1 MKKLRY
7 NNLNNKTRLNH
18 QFKFSSVALIMS
30 TSLMGYSVTST
41 PSVEAKDKAD
51 LNIETH
57 SNSENTLEKCIQEGK
72 KKIDKLKNIKDSQK
86 DASIK
91 EIIKAKS
98 TEEVEA
104 ILKKAKK
111 VDNKIIEQNKVQS
124 HLIENDKK
132 EVSEDKESVKSEL
145 DGQKN
150 IASSVKEKS
159 NHIEEQDSNE
169 LFDQE
174 GLQDNT
180 FDANL
185 NQRDT
190 KQDIAHLFDDSVN
203 FSNLV
208 DRGKLNEESKDIAD
222 MNDSE
227 ENKNTTS
234 ENDKSAVKEN
244 NQDGLAFK
252 DTSNTESNQMQQ
264 SDEIKKDIDK
274 VTTNHS
280 KVKDNLDYYVENKE
294 NNLKILDSK
303 LSERDSISA
312 KNKEK
317 LKKEIEKTQQSLKKQ
332 NDVVLNHL
340 QSVNNKEQAVKDIVS
355 GTFDEKSAQS
365 ILERIDTKG
374 KTDQQIASQVV
385 SELDNLSTTT
395 SDDILKSMFDKTSD
409 KQELIK
415 TILLTKFDHIDTSK
429 IVGEIMRKNP
439 SNEQIVA
446 LIKHHFG
453 DNVTSDDILENILDQ
468 SHDKR
473 KALKTMLA
481 TKLND
486 AKAKALADV
495 IAKKEDSKHNLL
507 NLMKSGINNE
517 LNDLLKAD
525 KDISKFKDDMHG
537 LFEPLKYTPSLS
549 NKFDGS
555 LLDRAEQMRK
565 LSGNSKL
572 LGTPSLFDDLFNRN
586 SILDGIKDISNPSP
600 GRALSLG
607 DSSGSFLSGL
617 FDNNGD
623 FSLPDTGTV
632 VKKSTI
638 PLGIL
643 LFIIGGGLI
652 WFIKRNKSKNCK
664 Y

>member
-1 MKKLRY
+1 M
-7 NNLNNKTRLNH
+7 
-18 QFKFSSVALIMS
+18 
-30 TSLMGYSVTST
+30 TST

-57 SNSENTLEKCIQEGK
+57 SNSENTLEKRIQEGK
-72 KKIDKLKNIKDSQK
+72 EKIDKLKNIKDSQK

-91 EIIKAKS
+91 EITKAKS

-111 VDNKIIEQNKVQS
+111 VDNKIIEQNRVQS

-132 EVSEDKESVKSEL
+132 EVSEDKKSVKSEL
-145 DGQKN
+145 DSKKN
-150 IASSVKEKS
+150 IVSSVKEKS
-159 NHIEEQDSNE
+159 NHIEEQDSID

-174 GLQDNT
+174 DLQDNT

-190 KQDIAHLFDDSVN
+190 KQDISH
-203 FSNLV
+203 LV
-208 DRGKLNEESKDIAD
+208 DMGKLNEESKDIAD

-227 ENKNTTS
+227 ENKNTAS
-234 ENDKSAVKEN
+234 EKDEGAVKEN

-374 KTDQQIASQVV
+374 KTNQQIASQVV

-429 IVGEIMRKNP
+429 IVDEIMHKNP

-473 KALKTMLA
+473 KALETMLA

-486 AKAKALADV
+486 AKAKVLADV

-555 LLDRAEQMRK
+555 LLDRDEQMRK

-652 WFIKRNKSKNCK
+652 WFTKRNKSKNCK

>member
-7 NNLNNKTRLNH
+7 NNLSNKTRLNH
-18 QFKFSSVALIMS
+18 QFKFSTMALIIS
-30 TSLMGYSVTST
+30 TSLMGYSMTST

-57 SNSENTLEKCIQEGK
+57 SNSENTLEQRIQEGK
-72 KKIDKLKNIKDSQK
+72 EKIDKLKNIKDSQK

-91 EIIKAKS
+91 EITKAKS

-111 VDNKIIEQNKVQS
+111 VDNKIIEQNRVQS

-132 EVSEDKESVKSEL
+132 EVSEDKKSVKSEL
-145 DGQKN
+145 DSKKN
-150 IASSVKEKS
+150 IVSSVKEKS
-159 NHIEEQDSNE
+159 NHIEEQDSID

-174 GLQDNT
+174 DLQDNT

-190 KQDIAHLFDDSVN
+190 KQDISH
-203 FSNLV
+203 LV
-208 DRGKLNEESKDIAD
+208 DMGKLNEESKDIAD

-252 DTSNTESNQMQQ
+252 DTSNTKSNQMQQ

-355 GTFDEKSAQS
+355 GTFDKKSAQS

-429 IVGEIMRKNP
+429 IAGEIMHKNP

-473 KALKTMLA
+473 KALETMLA

-525 KDISKFKDDMHG
+525 KDISKFKDDIHG

-555 LLDRAEQMRK
+555 LLDRDEQMRK

>member
-1 MKKLRY
+1 M
-7 NNLNNKTRLNH
+7 
-18 QFKFSSVALIMS
+18 
-30 TSLMGYSVTST
+30 TST

-57 SNSENTLEKCIQEGK
+57 SNSENTLEKRIQEGK
-72 KKIDKLKNIKDSQK
+72 EKIDKLKNIKDSQK

-91 EIIKAKS
+91 EITKAKS
-98 TEEVEA
+98 IEEVEA

-111 VDNKIIEQNKVQS
+111 VDNKTIEQNKVQS
-124 HLIENDKK
+124 RLIENDKK
-132 EVSEDKESVKSEL
+132 EVSEDKKSVKSEL
-145 DGQKN
+145 DSKKY

-159 NHIEEQDSNE
+159 NHIKEQDSID

-190 KQDIAHLFDDSVN
+190 KQDISH
-203 FSNLV
+203 LV
-208 DRGKLNEESKDIAD
+208 DMGKLNEESKDIAD

-473 KALKTMLA
+473 KALETMLA

-555 LLDRAEQMRK
+555 LLDRDEQMRK

-652 WFIKRNKSKNCK
+652 WFTKRNKSKNCK

>member
-18 QFKFSSVALIMS
+18 QFKFSSVALIIS

-57 SNSENTLEKCIQEGK
+57 SNSENTLEKRIQEGK
-72 KKIDKLKNIKDSQK
+72 EKIDKLKNIKDSQK
-86 DASIK
+86 DASIN

-190 KQDIAHLFDDSVN
+190 KQEISH
-203 FSNLV
+203 LV
-208 DRGKLNEESKDIAD
+208 DMGKLNEESKDIAD

-227 ENKNTTS
+227 ENKNTAS
-234 ENDKSAVKEN
+234 EKDEGAVKEN

-252 DTSNTESNQMQQ
+252 DTSNTKSNQMQQ

-429 IVGEIMRKNP
+429 IVDEIMHKNS

-473 KALKTMLA
+473 KALETMLA

-555 LLDRAEQMRK
+555 LLERAEQMRK

-652 WFIKRNKSKNCK
+652 WFTKRNK
-664 Y
+664 

>member
-7 NNLNNKTRLNH
+7 NNLSNKTRLNH
-18 QFKFSSVALIMS
+18 QFKFSTMALIIS
-30 TSLMGYSVTST
+30 TSLMGYSMTST

-57 SNSENTLEKCIQEGK
+57 SNSENTLEQRIQEGK
-72 KKIDKLKNIKDSQK
+72 EKIDKLKNIKDSQK

-91 EIIKAKS
+91 EITKAKS

-111 VDNKIIEQNKVQS
+111 VDNKIIEQNRVQS

-132 EVSEDKESVKSEL
+132 EVSEDKKSVKSEL
-145 DGQKN
+145 DSKKN
-150 IASSVKEKS
+150 IVSSVKEKS
-159 NHIEEQDSNE
+159 NHIEEQDSID

-174 GLQDNT
+174 DLQDNT

-190 KQDIAHLFDDSVN
+190 KQDISH
-203 FSNLV
+203 LV
-208 DRGKLNEESKDIAD
+208 DMGKLNEESKDIAD

-227 ENKNTTS
+227 ENKNTAS
-234 ENDKSAVKEN
+234 EKDEGAVKEN

-252 DTSNTESNQMQQ
+252 DTSNTKSNQMQQ

-429 IVGEIMRKNP
+429 IAGEIMHKNP

-473 KALKTMLA
+473 KALETMLA

-525 KDISKFKDDMHG
+525 KDISKFKDDIHG

-572 LGTPSLFDDLFNRN
+572 LATPSLFDDLFNRN

>member
-7 NNLNNKTRLNH
+7 NNLSNKTRLNH
-18 QFKFSSVALIMS
+18 QFKFSTMALIIS
-30 TSLMGYSVTST
+30 TSLMGYSMTST

-57 SNSENTLEKCIQEGK
+57 SNSENTLEQRIQEGK
-72 KKIDKLKNIKDSQK
+72 EKIDKLKNIKDSQK

-91 EIIKAKS
+91 EITKAKS

-111 VDNKIIEQNKVQS
+111 VDNKIIEQNRVQS

-132 EVSEDKESVKSEL
+132 EVSEDKKSVKSEL
-145 DGQKN
+145 DSKKN
-150 IASSVKEKS
+150 IVSSVKEKS
-159 NHIEEQDSNE
+159 NHIEEQDSID

-174 GLQDNT
+174 DLQDNT

-190 KQDIAHLFDDSVN
+190 KQDISH
-203 FSNLV
+203 LV
-208 DRGKLNEESKDIAD
+208 DMGKLNEESKDIAD

-227 ENKNTTS
+227 ENKNTAS
-234 ENDKSAVKEN
+234 EKDEGAVKEN

-252 DTSNTESNQMQQ
+252 DTSNTKSNQMQQ

-355 GTFDEKSAQS
+355 GTFDKKSAQS

-429 IVGEIMRKNP
+429 IAGEIMHKNP

-473 KALKTMLA
+473 KALETMLA

-486 AKAKALADV
+486 AKVKALADV

-525 KDISKFKDDMHG
+525 KDISKFKDDIHG

-555 LLDRAEQMRK
+555 LLDRDEQMRK

>member
-18 QFKFSSVALIMS
+18 QFKFSSVALIIS

-57 SNSENTLEKCIQEGK
+57 SNSENTLEKRIQEGK
-72 KKIDKLKNIKDSQK
+72 EKIDKLKNIKDSQK
-86 DASIK
+86 DASIN

-190 KQDIAHLFDDSVN
+190 KQDTAHLFDDSVN

-208 DRGKLNEESKDIAD
+208 DMGKLNEESKDIAD

-227 ENKNTTS
+227 ENKNTAS
-234 ENDKSAVKEN
+234 EKDEGAVKEN

-252 DTSNTESNQMQQ
+252 DTSNTKSNQMQQ
-264 SDEIKKDIDK
+264 SDKIKKDIDK

-395 SDDILKSMFDKTSD
+395 SDDILKSMFDKTTD

-429 IVGEIMRKNP
+429 IVDEIMHKNP

-453 DNVTSDDILENILDQ
+453 HNVTSDDILENILDQ

-473 KALKTMLA
+473 KALETMLA

-537 LFEPLKYTPSLS
+537 LFEQLKYTPSLS

-652 WFIKRNKSKNCK
+652 WFTKRNK
-664 Y
+664 

>member
-7 NNLNNKTRLNH
+7 NNLSNKTRLNH
-18 QFKFSSVALIMS
+18 QFKFSTMALIIS
-30 TSLMGYSVTST
+30 TSLMGYSMTST

-57 SNSENTLEKCIQEGK
+57 SNSENTLEQRIQEGK
-72 KKIDKLKNIKDSQK
+72 EKIDKLKNIKGSQK

-91 EIIKAKS
+91 EITKAKS

-111 VDNKIIEQNKVQS
+111 VDNKIIEQNRVQS

-132 EVSEDKESVKSEL
+132 EVSEDKKSVKSEL
-145 DGQKN
+145 DSKKN
-150 IASSVKEKS
+150 IVSSVKEKS
-159 NHIEEQDSNE
+159 NHIEEQDSID

-174 GLQDNT
+174 DLQDNT

-190 KQDIAHLFDDSVN
+190 KQDISH
-203 FSNLV
+203 LV
-208 DRGKLNEESKDIAD
+208 DMGKLNEESKDIAD

-227 ENKNTTS
+227 ENKNTAS
-234 ENDKSAVKEN
+234 EKDEGAVKEN

-252 DTSNTESNQMQQ
+252 DTSNTKSNQMQQ

-429 IVGEIMRKNP
+429 IAGEIMHKNP

-473 KALKTMLA
+473 KALETMLA

-525 KDISKFKDDMHG
+525 KDISKFKDDIHG

-555 LLDRAEQMRK
+555 LLDRDEQMRK

>member
-7 NNLNNKTRLNH
+7 NNLSKKTRLNH
-18 QFKFSSVALIMS
+18 QFKFSTMALIIS
-30 TSLMGYSVTST
+30 TSLMGYSMTST

-57 SNSENTLEKCIQEGK
+57 SNSENTLEQRIQEGK
-72 KKIDKLKNIKDSQK
+72 EKIDKLKNIKDSQK

-91 EIIKAKS
+91 EITKAKS

-111 VDNKIIEQNKVQS
+111 VDNKIIEQNRVQS

-132 EVSEDKESVKSEL
+132 EVSEDKKSVKSEL
-145 DGQKN
+145 DSKKN
-150 IASSVKEKS
+150 IVSSVKEKS
-159 NHIEEQDSNE
+159 NHIEEQDSID

-174 GLQDNT
+174 DLQDNT

-190 KQDIAHLFDDSVN
+190 KQDISH
-203 FSNLV
+203 LV
-208 DRGKLNEESKDIAD
+208 DMGKLNEESKDIAD

-227 ENKNTTS
+227 ENKNTAS
-234 ENDKSAVKEN
+234 EKDEGAVKEN
-244 NQDGLAFK
+244 NQDGLTFK
-252 DTSNTESNQMQQ
+252 DTSNTKSNQMQQ

-355 GTFDEKSAQS
+355 GTFDKKSAQS

-429 IVGEIMRKNP
+429 IAGEIMHKNP

-473 KALKTMLA
+473 KALEAMLA

-525 KDISKFKDDMHG
+525 KDISKFKDDIHG

-555 LLDRAEQMRK
+555 LLDRDEQMRK

>member
-7 NNLNNKTRLNH
+7 NNLSNKTRLNH
-18 QFKFSSVALIMS
+18 QFKFSTMALIIS
-30 TSLMGYSVTST
+30 TSLMGYSMTSI

-57 SNSENTLEKCIQEGK
+57 SNSENTLEKRIQEGK
-72 KKIDKLKNIKDSQK
+72 EKIDKLKNIKDSQK

-91 EIIKAKS
+91 EITKAKS

-132 EVSEDKESVKSEL
+132 EVSEDKKSVKSEL
-145 DGQKN
+145 DSKKY

-159 NHIEEQDSNE
+159 NHIKEQDSID

-190 KQDIAHLFDDSVN
+190 KQDISH
-203 FSNLV
+203 LV
-208 DRGKLNEESKDIAD
+208 DMGKLNEESKDIAD

-473 KALKTMLA
+473 KALETMLA

-555 LLDRAEQMRK
+555 LLDRDEQMRK

-652 WFIKRNKSKNCK
+652 WFTKRNKSKNCK

>member
-7 NNLNNKTRLNH
+7 NNLSNKTRLNH
-18 QFKFSSVALIMS
+18 QFKFSTMALIIS
-30 TSLMGYSVTST
+30 TSLMGYSMTST

-57 SNSENTLEKCIQEGK
+57 SNSENTLEKRIQEGK
-72 KKIDKLKNIKDSQK
+72 EKIDKLKNIKDSQK

-91 EIIKAKS
+91 EITKAKS

-111 VDNKIIEQNKVQS
+111 VDNKIIEQNRVQS

-132 EVSEDKESVKSEL
+132 EVSEDKKSVKSEL
-145 DGQKN
+145 DSKKN
-150 IASSVKEKS
+150 IVSSVKEKS
-159 NHIEEQDSNE
+159 NHIEEQDSID

-174 GLQDNT
+174 DLQDNT

-190 KQDIAHLFDDSVN
+190 KQDISH
-203 FSNLV
+203 LV
-208 DRGKLNEESKDIAD
+208 DMGKLNEESKDIAD

-227 ENKNTTS
+227 ENKNTAS
-234 ENDKSAVKEN
+234 EKDEGAVKEN

-252 DTSNTESNQMQQ
+252 DTSNTKSNQMQQ

-429 IVGEIMRKNP
+429 IAGEIMHKNP

-473 KALKTMLA
+473 KALETMLA

-525 KDISKFKDDMHG
+525 KDISKFKDDIHG

-555 LLDRAEQMRK
+555 LLDRDEQMRK

>member
-7 NNLNNKTRLNH
+7 NNLSNKTRLNH
-18 QFKFSSVALIMS
+18 QFKFSTMALIIS
-30 TSLMGYSVTST
+30 TSLMGYSMTST

-57 SNSENTLEKCIQEGK
+57 SNSENTLEKRIQEGK
-72 KKIDKLKNIKDSQK
+72 EKIDKLKNIKDSQK

-91 EIIKAKS
+91 EITKAKS

-111 VDNKIIEQNKVQS
+111 VDNKIIEQNRVQS

-132 EVSEDKESVKSEL
+132 EVSEDKKSVKSEL
-145 DGQKN
+145 DSKKN
-150 IASSVKEKS
+150 IVSSVKEKS
-159 NHIEEQDSNE
+159 NHIEEQDSID

-174 GLQDNT
+174 DLQDNT

-190 KQDIAHLFDDSVN
+190 KQDISH
-203 FSNLV
+203 LV
-208 DRGKLNEESKDIAD
+208 DMGKLNEESKDIAD

-227 ENKNTTS
+227 ENKNTAS
-234 ENDKSAVKEN
+234 EKDEGAVKEN

-252 DTSNTESNQMQQ
+252 DTSNTKSNQMQQ

-429 IVGEIMRKNP
+429 IAGEIMHKNP

-473 KALKTMLA
+473 KALETMLA

-555 LLDRAEQMRK
+555 LLDRDEQMRK

-586 SILDGIKDISNPSP
+586 SLLDGIKDISNPSP

>member
-7 NNLNNKTRLNH
+7 NNLSNKTRLNH
-18 QFKFSSVALIMS
+18 QFKFSTMALIIS
-30 TSLMGYSVTST
+30 TSLMGYSMTST

-57 SNSENTLEKCIQEGK
+57 SNSENTLEQRIQEGK
-72 KKIDKLKNIKDSQK
+72 EKIDKLKNIKDSQK

-91 EIIKAKS
+91 EITKAKS

-111 VDNKIIEQNKVQS
+111 VDNKIIEQNRVQS

-132 EVSEDKESVKSEL
+132 EVSEDKKSVKSEL
-145 DGQKN
+145 DSKKN
-150 IASSVKEKS
+150 IVSSVKEKS
-159 NHIEEQDSNE
+159 NHIEEQDSID

-174 GLQDNT
+174 DLQDNT

-190 KQDIAHLFDDSVN
+190 KQDISH
-203 FSNLV
+203 LV
-208 DRGKLNEESKDIAD
+208 DMGKLNEESKDIAD

-227 ENKNTTS
+227 ENKNTAS
-234 ENDKSAVKEN
+234 EKDEGAVKEN

-252 DTSNTESNQMQQ
+252 DTSNTKSNQMQQ

-415 TILLTKFDHIDTSK
+415 TILLTKFDYIDTSK
-429 IVGEIMRKNP
+429 IVDEIMHKNP

-473 KALKTMLA
+473 KALETMLA

>member
-1 MKKLRY
+1 M
-7 NNLNNKTRLNH
+7 
-18 QFKFSSVALIMS
+18 
-30 TSLMGYSVTST
+30 TST

-57 SNSENTLEKCIQEGK
+57 SNSENTLEKRIQEGK
-72 KKIDKLKNIKDSQK
+72 EKIDKLKNIKDSQK

-91 EIIKAKS
+91 EITKAKS

-111 VDNKIIEQNKVQS
+111 VDNKIIEQNRVQS

-132 EVSEDKESVKSEL
+132 EVSEDKKSVKSEL
-145 DGQKN
+145 DSKKN
-150 IASSVKEKS
+150 IVSSVKEKS
-159 NHIEEQDSNE
+159 NHIEEQDSID

-174 GLQDNT
+174 DLQDNT

-190 KQDIAHLFDDSVN
+190 KQDISH
-203 FSNLV
+203 LV
-208 DRGKLNEESKDIAD
+208 DMGKLNEESKDIAD

-227 ENKNTTS
+227 ENKNTAS
-234 ENDKSAVKEN
+234 EKDEGAVKEN

-374 KTDQQIASQVV
+374 KTNQQIASQVV

-429 IVGEIMRKNP
+429 IVDEIMHKNP

-473 KALKTMLA
+473 KALETMLA

-486 AKAKALADV
+486 AKAKVLADV

-555 LLDRAEQMRK
+555 LLDRDEQMRK

-643 LFIIGGGLI
+643 
-652 WFIKRNKSKNCK
+652 
-664 Y
+664 

>member
-7 NNLNNKTRLNH
+7 NNLSNKTRLNH
-18 QFKFSSVALIMS
+18 QFKFSTMALIIS
-30 TSLMGYSVTST
+30 TSLMGYSMTST

-57 SNSENTLEKCIQEGK
+57 SNSENTLEQRIQEGK
-72 KKIDKLKNIKDSQK
+72 EKIDKLKNIKDSQK

-91 EIIKAKS
+91 EITKAKS

-111 VDNKIIEQNKVQS
+111 VDNKIIEQNRVQS

-132 EVSEDKESVKSEL
+132 EVSEDKKSVKSEL
-145 DGQKN
+145 DSKKN
-150 IASSVKEKS
+150 IVSSVKEKS
-159 NHIEEQDSNE
+159 NHIEEQDSID

-174 GLQDNT
+174 DLQDNT

-190 KQDIAHLFDDSVN
+190 KQDISH
-203 FSNLV
+203 LV
-208 DRGKLNEESKDIAD
+208 DMGKLNEESKDIAD

-429 IVGEIMRKNP
+429 IAGEIMHKNP

-473 KALKTMLA
+473 KALETMLA

-525 KDISKFKDDMHG
+525 KDISKFKDDIHG

-555 LLDRAEQMRK
+555 LLDRDEQMRK

>member
-7 NNLNNKTRLNH
+7 NNLSNKTRLNH
-18 QFKFSSVALIMS
+18 QFKFSTMALIIS
-30 TSLMGYSVTST
+30 TSLMGYSMTST

-57 SNSENTLEKCIQEGK
+57 SNSENTLEQRIQEGK
-72 KKIDKLKNIKDSQK
+72 EKIDKLKNIKDSQK

-91 EIIKAKS
+91 EITKAKS

-111 VDNKIIEQNKVQS
+111 VDNKIIEQNRVQS

-132 EVSEDKESVKSEL
+132 EVSEDKKSVKSEL
-145 DGQKN
+145 DSKKN
-150 IASSVKEKS
+150 IVSSVKEKS
-159 NHIEEQDSNE
+159 NHIEEQDSID

-174 GLQDNT
+174 DLQDNT

-190 KQDIAHLFDDSVN
+190 KQDISH
-203 FSNLV
+203 LV
-208 DRGKLNEESKDIAD
+208 DMGKLNEESKDIAD

-227 ENKNTTS
+227 ENKNTAS
-234 ENDKSAVKEN
+234 EKDEGAVKEN

-252 DTSNTESNQMQQ
+252 DTSNTKSNQMQQ

-317 LKKEIEKTQQSLKKQ
+317 LKKEIEKPQQSLKKQ

-429 IVGEIMRKNP
+429 IAGEIMHKNP

-473 KALKTMLA
+473 KALETMLA

-525 KDISKFKDDMHG
+525 KDISKFKDDIHG

-555 LLDRAEQMRK
+555 LLDRDEQMRK

>member
-7 NNLNNKTRLNH
+7 NNLSNKTRLNH
-18 QFKFSSVALIMS
+18 QFKFSTMALIIS
-30 TSLMGYSVTST
+30 TSLMGYSMTST

-57 SNSENTLEKCIQEGK
+57 SNSENTLEQRIQEGK
-72 KKIDKLKNIKDSQK
+72 EKIDKLKNIKGSQK

-91 EIIKAKS
+91 EITKAKS

-111 VDNKIIEQNKVQS
+111 VDNKIIEQNRVQS

-132 EVSEDKESVKSEL
+132 EVSEDKKSVKSEL
-145 DGQKN
+145 DSKKN
-150 IASSVKEKS
+150 IVSSVKEKS
-159 NHIEEQDSNE
+159 NHIEEQDSID

-174 GLQDNT
+174 DLQDNT

-190 KQDIAHLFDDSVN
+190 KQDISH
-203 FSNLV
+203 LV
-208 DRGKLNEESKDIAD
+208 DMGKLNEESKDIAD

-227 ENKNTTS
+227 ENKNTAS
-234 ENDKSAVKEN
+234 EKDEGAVKEN

-252 DTSNTESNQMQQ
+252 DTSNTKSNQMQQ

-355 GTFDEKSAQS
+355 GTFDKKSAQS

-429 IVGEIMRKNP
+429 IAGEIMHKNP

-473 KALKTMLA
+473 KALETMLA

-525 KDISKFKDDMHG
+525 KDISKFKDDIHG

-555 LLDRAEQMRK
+555 LLDRDEQMRK
-565 LSGNSKL
+565 LSGSSKL

-586 SILDGIKDISNPSP
+586 SLLDGIKDISNPSP

>member
-7 NNLNNKTRLNH
+7 NNLSNKTRLNH
-18 QFKFSSVALIMS
+18 QFKFSTMALIIS
-30 TSLMGYSVTST
+30 TSLMGYSMTST

-57 SNSENTLEKCIQEGK
+57 SNSENTLEKRIQEGK
-72 KKIDKLKNIKDSQK
+72 EKIDKLKNIKGSQK

-91 EIIKAKS
+91 EITKAKS

-111 VDNKIIEQNKVQS
+111 VDNKIIEQNRVQS

-132 EVSEDKESVKSEL
+132 EVSEDKKSVKSEL
-145 DGQKN
+145 DSKKN
-150 IASSVKEKS
+150 IVSSVKEKS
-159 NHIEEQDSNE
+159 NHIEEQDSID

-174 GLQDNT
+174 DLQDNT

-190 KQDIAHLFDDSVN
+190 KQDISH
-203 FSNLV
+203 LV
-208 DRGKLNEESKDIAD
+208 DMGKLNEESKDIAD

-227 ENKNTTS
+227 ENKNTAS
-234 ENDKSAVKEN
+234 EKDEGAVKEN

-252 DTSNTESNQMQQ
+252 DTSNTKSNQMQQ

-355 GTFDEKSAQS
+355 GTFDKKSAQS

-429 IVGEIMRKNP
+429 IAGEIMHKNP

-473 KALKTMLA
+473 KALETMLA

-555 LLDRAEQMRK
+555 LLDRDEQMRK

>member
-18 QFKFSSVALIMS
+18 QFKFSSVALIIS

-57 SNSENTLEKCIQEGK
+57 SNSENTLEKRIQEGK
-72 KKIDKLKNIKDSQK
+72 EKIDKLKNIKDSQK
-86 DASIK
+86 DASIN

-190 KQDIAHLFDDSVN
+190 KQEISH
-203 FSNLV
+203 LV
-208 DRGKLNEESKDIAD
+208 DMCKLNEESKDIAD

-227 ENKNTTS
+227 ENKNTAT
-234 ENDKSAVKEN
+234 EKDEGAIKEN

-274 VTTNHS
+274 VKTNHS

-332 NDVVLNHL
+332 NDVVVNHL
-340 QSVNNKEQAVKDIVS
+340 RSVNNKEQAVKDIVS
-355 GTFDEKSAQS
+355 GTFDEKNAQS

-473 KALKTMLA
+473 KALETMLA

-517 LNDLLKAD
+517 LNDLLKVD

-555 LLDRAEQMRK
+555 LLDRDEQMRK

-652 WFIKRNKSKNCK
+652 WFTKRNKSKNCK

>member
-1 MKKLRY
+1 M
-7 NNLNNKTRLNH
+7 
-18 QFKFSSVALIMS
+18 
-30 TSLMGYSVTST
+30 TST

-57 SNSENTLEKCIQEGK
+57 SNSENTLEKRIQEGK
-72 KKIDKLKNIKDSQK
+72 EKIDKLKNIKDSQK

-91 EIIKAKS
+91 EITKAKS

-111 VDNKIIEQNKVQS
+111 VDNKIIEQNRVQS

-132 EVSEDKESVKSEL
+132 EVSEDKKSVKSEL
-145 DGQKN
+145 DSKKN
-150 IASSVKEKS
+150 IVSSVKEKS
-159 NHIEEQDSNE
+159 NHIEEQDSID

-174 GLQDNT
+174 DLQDNT

-190 KQDIAHLFDDSVN
+190 KQDISH
-203 FSNLV
+203 LV
-208 DRGKLNEESKDIAD
+208 DMGKLNEESKDIAD

-227 ENKNTTS
+227 ENKNTAS
-234 ENDKSAVKEN
+234 EKDEGAVKEN

-252 DTSNTESNQMQQ
+252 DTSNTKSNQMQQ

-429 IVGEIMRKNP
+429 IVDEIMHKNP

-446 LIKHHFG
+446 LIKHYFG

-473 KALKTMLA
+473 KALETMLA

>member
-7 NNLNNKTRLNH
+7 NNLSNKTRLNH
-18 QFKFSSVALIMS
+18 QFKFSTMALIIS
-30 TSLMGYSVTST
+30 TSLMGYSMTST

-57 SNSENTLEKCIQEGK
+57 SNSENTLEKRIQEGK
-72 KKIDKLKNIKDSQK
+72 EKIDKLKNIKGSQK

-91 EIIKAKS
+91 EITKAKS
-98 TEEVEA
+98 IEEVEA

-132 EVSEDKESVKSEL
+132 EVSEDKKSVKSEL
-145 DGQKN
+145 DSKKY

-159 NHIEEQDSNE
+159 NHIKEQDSID

-190 KQDIAHLFDDSVN
+190 KQDISH
-203 FSNLV
+203 LV
-208 DRGKLNEESKDIAD
+208 DMGKLNEESKDIAD

-473 KALKTMLA
+473 KALETMLA

-555 LLDRAEQMRK
+555 LLDRDEQMRK

-652 WFIKRNKSKNCK
+652 WFTKRNKSKNCK

>member
-7 NNLNNKTRLNH
+7 NNLSNKTRLNH
-18 QFKFSSVALIMS
+18 QFKFSTMALIIS
-30 TSLMGYSVTST
+30 TSLMGYSMTST

-57 SNSENTLEKCIQEGK
+57 SNSENTLEKRIQEGK
-72 KKIDKLKNIKDSQK
+72 EKIDKLKNIKDSQK

-91 EIIKAKS
+91 EITKAKS

-111 VDNKIIEQNKVQS
+111 VDNKIIEQNRVQS

-132 EVSEDKESVKSEL
+132 EVSEDKKSVKSEL
-145 DGQKN
+145 DSKKN
-150 IASSVKEKS
+150 IVSSVKEKS
-159 NHIEEQDSNE
+159 NHIEEQDSID

-174 GLQDNT
+174 DLQDNT

-190 KQDIAHLFDDSVN
+190 KQDISH
-203 FSNLV
+203 LV
-208 DRGKLNEESKDIAD
+208 DMGKLNEESKDIAD

-227 ENKNTTS
+227 ENKNTAS
-234 ENDKSAVKEN
+234 EKDAGAVKEN

-252 DTSNTESNQMQQ
+252 DTSNTKSNQMQQ

-355 GTFDEKSAQS
+355 GTFDKKSAQS

-429 IVGEIMRKNP
+429 IAGEIMHKNP

-453 DNVTSDDILENILDQ
+453 GNVTSDDILENILDQ

-473 KALKTMLA
+473 KALETMLA

-555 LLDRAEQMRK
+555 LLDRDEQMRK

>member
-18 QFKFSSVALIMS
+18 QFKFSSVALIIS

-57 SNSENTLEKCIQEGK
+57 SNSENTLEKRIQEGK
-72 KKIDKLKNIKDSQK
+72 EKIDKLKNIKDSQK
-86 DASIK
+86 DASIN

-132 EVSEDKESVKSEL
+132 EVFEDKESVKSEL

-190 KQDIAHLFDDSVN
+190 KQEISH
-203 FSNLV
+203 LV
-208 DRGKLNEESKDIAD
+208 DMGKLNEESKDIAD

-227 ENKNTTS
+227 ENKNTAS
-234 ENDKSAVKEN
+234 EKDEGAVKEN

-252 DTSNTESNQMQQ
+252 DTSNTKSNQMQQ

-312 KNKEK
+312 ENKEK

-429 IVGEIMRKNP
+429 IVDEIMHKNP

-473 KALKTMLA
+473 KALETMLA

-652 WFIKRNKSKNCK
+652 WFTKRNK
-664 Y
+664 

>member
-7 NNLNNKTRLNH
+7 NNLSNKTRLNH
-18 QFKFSSVALIMS
+18 QFKFSTMALIIS
-30 TSLMGYSVTST
+30 TSLMGYSMTST

-57 SNSENTLEKCIQEGK
+57 SNSENTLEQRIQEGK
-72 KKIDKLKNIKDSQK
+72 AKIDKLKNIKDSQK

-91 EIIKAKS
+91 EITKAKS

-111 VDNKIIEQNKVQS
+111 VDNKIIEQNRVQS

-132 EVSEDKESVKSEL
+132 EVSEDKKSVKSEL
-145 DGQKN
+145 DSKKN
-150 IASSVKEKS
+150 IVSSVKEKS
-159 NHIEEQDSNE
+159 NHIEEQDSID

-174 GLQDNT
+174 DLQDNT

-190 KQDIAHLFDDSVN
+190 KQDISH
-203 FSNLV
+203 LV
-208 DRGKLNEESKDIAD
+208 DMGKLNEESKDIAD

-227 ENKNTTS
+227 ENKNTAS
-234 ENDKSAVKEN
+234 EKDAGAVKEN

-252 DTSNTESNQMQQ
+252 DTSNTKSNQMQQ

-355 GTFDEKSAQS
+355 GTFDKKSAQS
-365 ILERIDTKG
+365 ILELIDTKG

-429 IVGEIMRKNP
+429 IAGEIMHKNP

-473 KALKTMLA
+473 KALETMLA

-525 KDISKFKDDMHG
+525 KDISKFKDDIHG

-555 LLDRAEQMRK
+555 LLDRDEQMRK

>member
-7 NNLNNKTRLNH
+7 NNLSNKTRLNH
-18 QFKFSSVALIMS
+18 QFKFSSMALIIS
-30 TSLMGYSVTST
+30 TSLMGYSMTST

-57 SNSENTLEKCIQEGK
+57 SNSENTLEKSIQEGK
-72 KKIDKLKNIKDSQK
+72 EKIDKLKNIKDSQK

-91 EIIKAKS
+91 EITKAKS

-132 EVSEDKESVKSEL
+132 EVSEDKKSVKSEL
-145 DGQKN
+145 DSQKN

-159 NHIEEQDSNE
+159 NHIEEQDSID
-169 LFDQE
+169 LFDEE

-190 KQDIAHLFDDSVN
+190 KQDIAHL
-203 FSNLV
+203 V
-208 DRGKLNEESKDIAD
+208 DMDKLNEESKDIAD

-227 ENKNTTS
+227 ENKNTAS
-234 ENDKSAVKEN
+234 EKDESAVKEN
-244 NQDGLAFK
+244 KQDGLAFK

-294 NNLKILDSK
+294 NNLKILGSK

-429 IVGEIMRKNP
+429 IVDEIMRKNP

-473 KALKTMLA
+473 KALETMLA

-537 LFEPLKYTPSLS
+537 LFEPLKDTPSLS

-572 LGTPSLFDDLFNRN
+572 LGTPSLFDGLFNRN

-623 FSLPDTGTV
+623 FSLPDTGIV

-643 LFIIGGGLI
+643 FFIIGGGLI
-652 WFIKRNKSKNCK
+652 WFTKRNKSKNCK

>member
-7 NNLNNKTRLNH
+7 NNLSNKTRLNH
-18 QFKFSSVALIMS
+18 QFKFSTMALIIS
-30 TSLMGYSVTST
+30 TSLMGYSMTSI

-57 SNSENTLEKCIQEGK
+57 SNSENTLEKRIQEGK
-72 KKIDKLKNIKDSQK
+72 EKIDKLKNIKGSQK

-91 EIIKAKS
+91 EITKAKS
-98 TEEVEA
+98 IEEVEA

-111 VDNKIIEQNKVQS
+111 VGNKTIEQNKVQS
-124 HLIENDKK
+124 RLIENDKK
-132 EVSEDKESVKSEL
+132 EVSEDKKSVKSEL
-145 DGQKN
+145 DSKKY

-159 NHIEEQDSNE
+159 NHIKEQDSID

-190 KQDIAHLFDDSVN
+190 KQDISH
-203 FSNLV
+203 LV
-208 DRGKLNEESKDIAD
+208 DMGKLNEESKDIAD

-473 KALKTMLA
+473 KALETMLA

-555 LLDRAEQMRK
+555 LLDRDEQMRK

-652 WFIKRNKSKNCK
+652 WFTKRNKSKNCK

>member
-7 NNLNNKTRLNH
+7 NNLSNKTRLNH
-18 QFKFSSVALIMS
+18 QFKFSTMALIIS
-30 TSLMGYSVTST
+30 TSLMGYSMTST

-57 SNSENTLEKCIQEGK
+57 SNSENTLEQRIQEGK
-72 KKIDKLKNIKDSQK
+72 EKIDKLKNIKGSQK

-91 EIIKAKS
+91 EITKAKS

-111 VDNKIIEQNKVQS
+111 VDNKIIEQNRVQS

-132 EVSEDKESVKSEL
+132 EVSEDKKSVKSEL
-145 DGQKN
+145 DSKKN
-150 IASSVKEKS
+150 IVSSVKEKS
-159 NHIEEQDSNE
+159 NHIEEQDSID

-174 GLQDNT
+174 DLQDNT

-190 KQDIAHLFDDSVN
+190 KQDISH
-203 FSNLV
+203 LV
-208 DRGKLNEESKDIAD
+208 DMGKLNEESKDIAD

-227 ENKNTTS
+227 ENKNTAS
-234 ENDKSAVKEN
+234 EKDEGAVKEN

-252 DTSNTESNQMQQ
+252 DTSNTKSNQMQQ

-429 IVGEIMRKNP
+429 IVDEIMHKNP

-473 KALKTMLA
+473 KALETMLA

-525 KDISKFKDDMHG
+525 KDISKFKDDIHG

-555 LLDRAEQMRK
+555 LLDRDEQMRK

>member
-7 NNLNNKTRLNH
+7 NNLSNKTRLNH
-18 QFKFSSVALIMS
+18 QFKFSTMALIIS
-30 TSLMGYSVTST
+30 TSLMGYSMTST

-57 SNSENTLEKCIQEGK
+57 SNSENTLEQRIQEGK
-72 KKIDKLKNIKDSQK
+72 EKIDKLKNIKDSQK

-91 EIIKAKS
+91 EITKAKS

-111 VDNKIIEQNKVQS
+111 VDNKIIEQNRVQS

-132 EVSEDKESVKSEL
+132 EVSEDKKSVKSEL
-145 DGQKN
+145 DSKKN
-150 IASSVKEKS
+150 IVSSVKEKS
-159 NHIEEQDSNE
+159 NHIEEQDSID

-174 GLQDNT
+174 DLQDNT

-190 KQDIAHLFDDSVN
+190 KQDISH
-203 FSNLV
+203 LV
-208 DRGKLNEESKDIAD
+208 DMGKLNEESKDIAD

-227 ENKNTTS
+227 ENKNTAS
-234 ENDKSAVKEN
+234 EKDEGAVKEN
-244 NQDGLAFK
+244 NQDGLTFK
-252 DTSNTESNQMQQ
+252 DTSNTKSNQMQQ

-332 NDVVLNHL
+332 NDIVLNHL

-355 GTFDEKSAQS
+355 GTFDKKSAQS

-429 IVGEIMRKNP
+429 IAGEIMHKNP

-473 KALKTMLA
+473 KALEAMLA

-525 KDISKFKDDMHG
+525 KDISKFKDDIHG

-555 LLDRAEQMRK
+555 LLDRDEQMRK
-565 LSGNSKL
+565 LSRNSKL

>member
-7 NNLNNKTRLNH
+7 NNLSNKTRLNH
-18 QFKFSSVALIMS
+18 QFKFSTMALIIS
-30 TSLMGYSVTST
+30 TSLMGYSMTST

-57 SNSENTLEKCIQEGK
+57 SNSENTLEKRIQEGK
-72 KKIDKLKNIKDSQK
+72 EKIDKLKNIKDSQK

-91 EIIKAKS
+91 EITKAKS

-111 VDNKIIEQNKVQS
+111 VDNKIIEQNRVQS

-132 EVSEDKESVKSEL
+132 EVSEDKKSVKSEL
-145 DGQKN
+145 DSKKN
-150 IASSVKEKS
+150 IVSSVKEKS
-159 NHIEEQDSNE
+159 NHIEEQDSID

-174 GLQDNT
+174 DLQDNT

-190 KQDIAHLFDDSVN
+190 KQDISH
-203 FSNLV
+203 LV
-208 DRGKLNEESKDIAD
+208 DMGKLNEESKDIAD

-227 ENKNTTS
+227 ENKNTAS
-234 ENDKSAVKEN
+234 EKDEGAVKEN

-252 DTSNTESNQMQQ
+252 DTSNTKSNQMQQ

-365 ILERIDTKG
+365 ILEHIDTKG

-429 IVGEIMRKNP
+429 IVDEIMHKNP

-473 KALKTMLA
+473 KALETMLA

>member
-18 QFKFSSVALIMS
+18 QFKFSSVALIIS

-57 SNSENTLEKCIQEGK
+57 SNSENTLEKRIQEGK
-72 KKIDKLKNIKDSQK
+72 EKIDKLKNIKDSQK
-86 DASIK
+86 DASIN

-159 NHIEEQDSNE
+159 NHIEEKDSID

-174 GLQDNT
+174 DLQDNT

-190 KQDIAHLFDDSVN
+190 KQDISH
-203 FSNLV
+203 LV
-208 DRGKLNEESKDIAD
+208 DRSKLNEESKDIAD

-227 ENKNTTS
+227 ENKNTAS
-234 ENDKSAVKEN
+234 EKDEGAVKEN

-252 DTSNTESNQMQQ
+252 DTSNTKSNQMQQ

-317 LKKEIEKTQQSLKKQ
+317 LKKEIEKTQQTLKKQ

-429 IVGEIMRKNP
+429 IVDEIMHKNP

-473 KALKTMLA
+473 KALETMLA

-652 WFIKRNKSKNCK
+652 WFTKRNK
-664 Y
+664 

>member
-7 NNLNNKTRLNH
+7 NNLSNKTRLNH
-18 QFKFSSVALIMS
+18 QFKFSTMALIIS
-30 TSLMGYSVTST
+30 TSLMGYSMTST

-57 SNSENTLEKCIQEGK
+57 SNSENTLEKRIQEGK
-72 KKIDKLKNIKDSQK
+72 EKIDKLKNIKDSQK

-111 VDNKIIEQNKVQS
+111 VDNKTIEQNKVQS
-124 HLIENDKK
+124 RLIENDKK
-132 EVSEDKESVKSEL
+132 EVSEDKKSVKSEL
-145 DGQKN
+145 DSKKY

-159 NHIEEQDSNE
+159 NHIKEQDSID

-190 KQDIAHLFDDSVN
+190 KQDISH
-203 FSNLV
+203 LV
-208 DRGKLNEESKDIAD
+208 DMGKLNEESKDIAD

-473 KALKTMLA
+473 KALETMLA

-555 LLDRAEQMRK
+555 LLDRDEQMRK

-652 WFIKRNKSKNCK
+652 WFTKRNKSKNCK

>member
-1 MKKLRY
+1 MNLMKKLRY

-18 QFKFSSVALIMS
+18 QFKFSSVALIIS

-57 SNSENTLEKCIQEGK
+57 FNSENTLEKRIQEGK
-72 KKIDKLKNIKDSQK
+72 EKIDKLKNIKDSQK
-86 DASIK
+86 DASIN

-190 KQDIAHLFDDSVN
+190 KQDTAHLFDDSVN

-208 DRGKLNEESKDIAD
+208 DMGKLNEESKDIAD

-227 ENKNTTS
+227 DNKNTAS
-234 ENDKSAVKEN
+234 EKDEGAVKEN

-252 DTSNTESNQMQQ
+252 DTSNTKSNQMQQ

-312 KNKEK
+312 ENKEK

-429 IVGEIMRKNP
+429 IVDEIMHKNP

-473 KALKTMLA
+473 KALETMLA

-537 LFEPLKYTPSLS
+537 LFEPLKYTASLS

-652 WFIKRNKSKNCK
+652 WFTKRNK
-664 Y
+664 

>member
-18 QFKFSSVALIMS
+18 QFKFSSVALIIS

-57 SNSENTLEKCIQEGK
+57 SNSENTLEKRIQEGK
-72 KKIDKLKNIKDSQK
+72 EKIDKLKNIKGSQK

-91 EIIKAKS
+91 EITKAKS

-111 VDNKIIEQNKVQS
+111 VDNKIIEQNRVQS

-190 KQDIAHLFDDSVN
+190 KQDISH
-203 FSNLV
+203 LV
-208 DRGKLNEESKDIAD
+208 DMGKLNEESKDIAD

-227 ENKNTTS
+227 ENKNTAS
-234 ENDKSAVKEN
+234 EKDEGAVKEN

-252 DTSNTESNQMQQ
+252 DTSNTKSNQMQQ

-429 IVGEIMRKNP
+429 IVDEIMHKNP

-453 DNVTSDDILENILDQ
+453 HNVTSDDILENILDQ

-473 KALKTMLA
+473 KALETMLA

-652 WFIKRNKSKNCK
+652 WFTKRNK
-664 Y
+664 

>member
-7 NNLNNKTRLNH
+7 NNLSNKTRLNH
-18 QFKFSSVALIMS
+18 QFKFSTMALIIS
-30 TSLMGYSVTST
+30 TSLMGYSMTST

-57 SNSENTLEKCIQEGK
+57 SNSENTLEKRIQEGK
-72 KKIDKLKNIKDSQK
+72 EKIDKLKNIKDSQK

-91 EIIKAKS
+91 EITKAKS

-111 VDNKIIEQNKVQS
+111 VDNKIIEQNRVQS

-132 EVSEDKESVKSEL
+132 EVSEDKKSVKSEL
-145 DGQKN
+145 DSKKN
-150 IASSVKEKS
+150 IVSSVKEKS
-159 NHIEEQDSNE
+159 NHIEEQDSID

-174 GLQDNT
+174 DLQDNT

-190 KQDIAHLFDDSVN
+190 KQDISH
-203 FSNLV
+203 LV
-208 DRGKLNEESKDIAD
+208 DMGKLNEESKDIAD

-227 ENKNTTS
+227 ENKNTAS
-234 ENDKSAVKEN
+234 EKDEGAVKEN

-252 DTSNTESNQMQQ
+252 DTSNTKSNQMQQ

-355 GTFDEKSAQS
+355 GTFDKKSAQS

-429 IVGEIMRKNP
+429 IVDEIMHKNP

-473 KALKTMLA
+473 KALETMLA

>member
-7 NNLNNKTRLNH
+7 NNLSNKTRLNH
-18 QFKFSSVALIMS
+18 QFKFSTMALIIS
-30 TSLMGYSVTST
+30 TSLMGYSMTSI

-57 SNSENTLEKCIQEGK
+57 SNSENTLEKRIQEGK
-72 KKIDKLKNIKDSQK
+72 EKIDKLKNIKGSQK

-91 EIIKAKS
+91 EITKAKS
-98 TEEVEA
+98 IEEVEA

-111 VDNKIIEQNKVQS
+111 VDNKTIEQNKVQS
-124 HLIENDKK
+124 RLIENDKK
-132 EVSEDKESVKSEL
+132 EVSEDKKSVKSEL
-145 DGQKN
+145 DSKKY

-159 NHIEEQDSNE
+159 NHIKEQDSID

-190 KQDIAHLFDDSVN
+190 KQDISH
-203 FSNLV
+203 LV
-208 DRGKLNEESKDIAD
+208 DMGKLNEESKDIAD

-429 IVGEIMRKNP
+429 IVDEIMHKNP

-473 KALKTMLA
+473 KALETMLA

-555 LLDRAEQMRK
+555 LLDRDEQMRK

-652 WFIKRNKSKNCK
+652 WFTKRNKSKNCK

>member
-18 QFKFSSVALIMS
+18 QFKFSSVALIIS

-57 SNSENTLEKCIQEGK
+57 SNSENTLEKRIQEGK
-72 KKIDKLKNIKDSQK
+72 EKIDKLKNIKDSQK
-86 DASIK
+86 DASIN

-190 KQDIAHLFDDSVN
+190 KQEISH
-203 FSNLV
+203 LV
-208 DRGKLNEESKDIAD
+208 DMGKLNEESKDIAD

-227 ENKNTTS
+227 ENKNTAS
-234 ENDKSAVKEN
+234 EKDEGAVKEN

-252 DTSNTESNQMQQ
+252 DTSNTKSNQMQQ

-303 LSERDSISA
+303 LSERDSLSA

-429 IVGEIMRKNP
+429 IVDEIMHKNS

-446 LIKHHFG
+446 LIKHYFG

-473 KALKTMLA
+473 KALETMLA

-555 LLDRAEQMRK
+555 LLERAEQMRK

-652 WFIKRNKSKNCK
+652 WFTKRNK
-664 Y
+664 

>member
-18 QFKFSSVALIMS
+18 QFKFSSVALIIS

-57 SNSENTLEKCIQEGK
+57 SNSENTLEKRIQEGK
-72 KKIDKLKNIKDSQK
+72 EKIDKLKNIKDSQK
-86 DASIK
+86 DASIN

-190 KQDIAHLFDDSVN
+190 KQEISH
-203 FSNLV
+203 LV
-208 DRGKLNEESKDIAD
+208 DMGKLNEESKDIAD

-227 ENKNTTS
+227 ENKNTAS
-234 ENDKSAVKEN
+234 EKDEGAVKEN

-252 DTSNTESNQMQQ
+252 DTSNTKSNQMQQ

-429 IVGEIMRKNP
+429 IVDEIMHKNS

-446 LIKHHFG
+446 LIKHYFG

-473 KALKTMLA
+473 KALETMLA

-555 LLDRAEQMRK
+555 LLERAEQMRK

-652 WFIKRNKSKNCK
+652 WFTKRNK
-664 Y
+664 

>member
-18 QFKFSSVALIMS
+18 QFKFSSVALIIS

-57 SNSENTLEKCIQEGK
+57 SNSENTLEKRIQEGK
-72 KKIDKLKNIKDSQK
+72 EKIDKLKNIKGSQK
-86 DASIK
+86 DASIN

-190 KQDIAHLFDDSVN
+190 KQEISH
-203 FSNLV
+203 LV
-208 DRGKLNEESKDIAD
+208 DMGKLNEESKAIAD

-227 ENKNTTS
+227 ENKNTAS
-234 ENDKSAVKEN
+234 EKDEGAVKEN

-252 DTSNTESNQMQQ
+252 DTSNTKSNQMQQ

-429 IVGEIMRKNP
+429 IVDEIMHKNP

-473 KALKTMLA
+473 KALETMLA

-652 WFIKRNKSKNCK
+652 WFTKRNK
-664 Y
+664 

>member
-1 MKKLRY
+1 M
-7 NNLNNKTRLNH
+7 
-18 QFKFSSVALIMS
+18 
-30 TSLMGYSVTST
+30 TST

-57 SNSENTLEKCIQEGK
+57 SNSENTLEKRIQEGK
-72 KKIDKLKNIKDSQK
+72 EKIDKLKNIKDSQK

-91 EIIKAKS
+91 EITKAKR

-111 VDNKIIEQNKVQS
+111 VDNKIIEQNRVQS

-132 EVSEDKESVKSEL
+132 EVSEDKKSVKSEL
-145 DGQKN
+145 DSKKN
-150 IASSVKEKS
+150 IVSSVKEKS
-159 NHIEEQDSNE
+159 NHIEEQDSID

-174 GLQDNT
+174 DLQDNT

-190 KQDIAHLFDDSVN
+190 KQDISH
-203 FSNLV
+203 LV
-208 DRGKLNEESKDIAD
+208 DMGKLNEESKDIAD

-227 ENKNTTS
+227 ENKNTAS
-234 ENDKSAVKEN
+234 EKDEGAVKEN

-252 DTSNTESNQMQQ
+252 DTSNTKSNQMQQ

-415 TILLTKFDHIDTSK
+415 TILLTKFDYIDTSK
-429 IVGEIMRKNP
+429 IVDEIMHKNP

-473 KALKTMLA
+473 KALETMLA